1 MGAQTMPK
9 KAASSTQFAVK
20 LLIGLTEEQ
29 AMELDA
35 WRRDED
41 DLPSRTEAVRR
52 MIAEAL
58 ANRAR
63 KRGRK

>member
-1 MGAQTMPK
+1 MPK
-9 KAASSTQFAVK
+9 KAASSTQFLVK

-29 AMELDA
+29 TLELDA
-35 WRRDED
+35 WRRDEE

>member
-1 MGAQTMPK
+1 MPK
-9 KAASSTQFAVK
+9 KAASSTHFPVK

-29 AMELDA
+29 TLELDA
-35 WRRDED
+35 WRRDEE

-52 MIAEAL
+52 MIAESL
-58 ANRAR
+58 ANWAR

>member
-1 MGAQTMPK
+1 MPK
-9 KAASSTQFAVK
+9 KAASSTQFPVK

-29 AMELDA
+29 TLELDA
-35 WRRDED
+35 WRRDEE

-52 MIAEAL
+52 IIAEAL

>member
-1 MGAQTMPK
+1 MPK
-9 KAASSTQFAVK
+9 KAASSTQFPVK

-29 AMELDA
+29 TLELDA
-35 WRRDED
+35 WRRDEE

-52 MIAEAL
+52 MIAESL
-58 ANRAR
+58 ANWAR

>member
-1 MGAQTMPK
+1 MSK
-9 KAASSTQFAVK
+9 KAASSTQFPVK

-29 AMELDA
+29 TLELDA
-35 WRRDED
+35 WRRDEE

-52 MIAEAL
+52 IIAEAL

>member
-1 MGAQTMPK
+1 MSK
-9 KAASSTQFAVK
+9 KAASSTQFPVK

-29 AMELDA
+29 TLELDA
-35 WRRDED
+35 WRRDEE

>member
-1 MGAQTMPK
+1 MPK
-9 KAASSTQFAVK
+9 KAASSTQFPVK

-29 AMELDA
+29 TLELDA

>member
-1 MGAQTMPK
+1 MPK
-9 KAASSTQFAVK
+9 KAASSTQFPVK

-29 AMELDA
+29 TLELDA
-35 WRRDED
+35 WRRDEE

>member
-1 MGAQTMPK
+1 MSK
-9 KAASSTQFAVK
+9 KAASSTQFPVK

-29 AMELDA
+29 TLELDA
-35 WRRDED
+35 WRRDEE

-52 MIAEAL
+52 MIAESL
-58 ANRAR
+58 ANWAR